1 MELFY
6 SKEISGDFLRLEGDE
21 ANHCARVLR
30 HREGD
35 VITVI
40 DGLGTLYE
48 AEITLAGKKEVEARI
63 LSSSP
68 DFAAHGYDLTIAC
81 CPTKNIDRYEYFLQK
96 ATEIGADRFVPI
108 IGEHSERKIVNGER
122 MEAVILSAVK
132 QSLKAKLPVLEPVVS
147 VKDFVKNA
155 PEGAVKLIA
164 HCEDTERV
172 YFVEQLRRGLASC
185 CASSKPEIIVL
196 IGPEGDFSPSE
207 IEAALSAGFRPVH
220 LGPSRLRTETAGV
233 VAATL
238 VYSYF
243 VDISE

>member
-6 SKEISGDFLRLEGDE
+6 SKNICVDSICLEGDE

-35 VITVI
+35 VVCVI

-48 AEITLAGKKEVEARI
+48 AEITLVTKKEVQARI
-63 LSSSP
+63 VSTKS
-68 DFAAHGYDLTIAC
+68 DFASHPYHLTIAC

-96 ATEIGADRFVPI
+96 STEIGCDRFVPV
-108 IGEHSERKIVNGER
+108 IGEHSERKVVNPER
-122 MEAVILSAVK
+122 LGAVILSATK
-132 QSLKAKLPVLEPVVS
+132 QSLKAALPVLEPVVS
-147 VKDFVKNA
+147 VKDFIKSQNA
-155 PEGAVKLIA
+155 DAVKLIA

-172 YFVEQLRRGLASC
+172 YFVEQLRRGLAAC
-185 CASSKPEIIVL
+185 GSKEIIVL

-207 IEAALSAGFRPVH
+207 IAAALDAGFRPVH

-238 VYSYF
+238 VYSHF
-243 VDISE
+243 VGV